1 MRVCNVLDL
10 KIERQLLHDAFRK
23 HLKVDSSVIRQEFQM
38 VNHGNVRKLLGRR
51 VAVANQYILLIWK
64 VRLSAAHNVRCLPSI
79 AVVHEI
85 ARSVV
90 QRPKAFGRATST
102 LCTCKFYPWQVAL
115 TQREHYVHRHPVHN
129 DHHRTCSAL
138 ASWFIR

>member
-64 VRLSAAHNVRCLPSI
+64 VRLSAAHNLDACPLLPLCMRLPEVLFSDRRLSG
-79 AVVHEI
+79 AQLQPFAHV
-85 ARSVV
+85 S
-90 QRPKAFGRATST
+90 FT
-102 LCTCKFYPWQVAL
+102 LGKL
-115 TQREHYVHRHPVHN
+115 R
-129 DHHRTCSAL
+129 
-138 ASWFIR
+138 